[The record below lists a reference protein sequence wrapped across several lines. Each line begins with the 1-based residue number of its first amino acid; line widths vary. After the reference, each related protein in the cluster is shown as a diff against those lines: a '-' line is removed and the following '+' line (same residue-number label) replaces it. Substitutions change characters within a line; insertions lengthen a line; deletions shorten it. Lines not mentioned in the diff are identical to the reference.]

1 MSIENEFNNK
11 RDIAL
16 MATVQKA
23 KDTNDKETTV
33 SISIETVLM

>member
-1 MSIENEFNNK
+1 MENEFNNK

-16 MATVQKA
+16 MSTVQKA

-33 SISIETVLM
+33 SLSIETISM